1 MNILLNFKLL
11 FRTLTLVLMLLTF
24 YQTASA
30 TQKDDLVTVSI
41 AVVNVRYLLQHA
53 PQSDAASKELKDRFL
68 AKEKELDAEADSIRL
83 FEESI
88 RQSEGRI
95 TREEKIEKERELRS
109 RKRNQNRALE
119 DYREDLRIAK
129 SAALDDV
136 QKLVFETIDEVRKA
150 KKIDIVIQDYVSASE
165 RVDITETVIE
175 YLAEKLK
182 KEHVKKSAN
191 K

>member
-1 MNILLNFKLL
+1 MKLQYTSALL
-11 FRTLTLVLMLLTF
+11 FRTLFVVLFFLVSHQSVYAEGEARTSL
-24 YQTASA
+24 S
-30 TQKDDLVTVSI
+30 V

-68 AKEKELDAEADSIRL
+68 AKEKELDAEADAIRL

-109 RKRNQNRALE
+109 RKRSQNRALE

-182 KEHVKKSAN
+182 KEHVKK
-191 K
+191 